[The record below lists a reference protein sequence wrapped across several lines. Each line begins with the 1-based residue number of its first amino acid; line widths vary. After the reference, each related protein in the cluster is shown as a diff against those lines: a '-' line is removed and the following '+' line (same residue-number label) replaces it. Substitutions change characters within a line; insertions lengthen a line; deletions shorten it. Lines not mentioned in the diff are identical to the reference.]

1 MPTWYRFYIGHMI
14 FRANKLRRV
23 FVWALLLSLASVVE
37 AKPLYRYRN
46 AQGNVVVDYQVPADS
61 VGGGYEILNDKGM
74 VVKVV
79 PRALTAEEMK
89 AKDAEKKQEQEAKAE
104 EERLRKW
111 DESLL
116 LHYSTV
122 ADIEDAQRRALGDLQ
137 IRMSILKSNRYSLK
151 QEVENYQ
158 AQAADMERAGK
169 SVDVDRLRIIE
180 GLQKEIAVTESDI
193 KQRER
198 EISALATTYQAD
210 IERFKM
216 LQDVVEL
223 RQTLSNKGAK
233 PP

>member
-1 MPTWYRFYIGHMI
+1 MI
-14 FRANKLRRV
+14 FRADNMQLV
-23 FVWALLLSLASVVE
+23 FVFALLLILASVVE

-46 AQGNVVVDYQVPADS
+46 AEGNVVVDYQVPADS
-61 VGGGYEILNDKGM
+61 VGNGYEILNDKGI
-74 VVKVV
+74 VITVV
-79 PRALTAEEMK
+79 PRALSAEELK
-89 AKDAEKKQEQEAKAE
+89 AKDAEKKREQEAKAE

-111 DESLL
+111 DESLM

-122 ADIEDAQRRALGDLQ
+122 ADIEDAKRRALGDLQ

-158 AQAADMERAGK
+158 AQAADTERAGK
-169 SVDVDRLRIIE
+169 SVDVERLRTIE
-180 GLQKEIAVTESDI
+180 RLQQDIAVTELDI
-193 KQRER
+193 KQREQ
-198 EISALATTYQAD
+198 EIRALETAYQAD

-233 PP
+233 SP